1 MEQRANPKVSSSGRF
16 WKISV
21 ACGLLVHLIGLV
33 LLSVDPVPETPI
45 LVERPYLTL
54 TPAGQQPQLD
64 DFGGF
69 DRVALLDTAPLYLP
83 NRWNTNSGNLDAI
96 RSLRPRELFDPFPP
110 RLSFAESPAAAELS
124 LRLETAADPWEIVL
138 GRDRF
143 PFSSLGRV
151 DSERPGGPAR
161 FARVGV
167 FRFGE
172 SVPIVEIE
180 VSPDEVAD
188 AFEEAV
194 YPGDPMTLS
203 VQVSAFGGLGSL
215 ILVESSGRQELDA
228 FFRHGFR
235 ARLRDAWRE
244 AGELTAGYYRVE
256 VGP

>member
-1 MEQRANPKVSSSGRF
+1 MERRANPKVSSNGRF
-16 WKISV
+16 WKISI
-21 ACGLLVHLIGLV
+21 ACGFLVHLLGL
-33 LLSVDPVPETPI
+33 LLLRVHSVPETPI

-69 DRVALLDTAPLYLP
+69 DRVALLDTSPLYLP
-83 NRWNTNSGNLDAI
+83 NRWNTDSGNLDAI

-124 LRLETAADPWEIVL
+124 LRLETAADPWEIVV
-138 GRDRF
+138 GRERF
-143 PFSSLGRV
+143 PFASLGRV
-151 DSERPGGPAR
+151 DSERPGDTVR
-161 FARVGV
+161 FARVAV

-188 AFEEAV
+188 RFEEAV
-194 YPGDPMTLS
+194 YPGNPMVFS
-203 VQVSAFGGLGSL
+203 VQVGSFGGLGSL
-215 ILVESSGRQELDA
+215 ILVESSGREELDT

-235 ARLRDAWRE
+235 DRLRDAWSE
-244 AGELTAGYYRVE
+244 AGVLASGYYRVE